1 MEKKNDSKTKI
12 KQFSKNEKAKS
23 SKEVKKLGS
32 KNLSYIYKNMKNNY
46 KDIMNKII
54 NGEYEKEKE
63 IKEKREKERKERE
76 KEELEEYEKKGIKKE
91 DLEEEIKFH
100 NDIFNDLN
108 KEKKDD
114 INMTEEQIIKNDKTL
129 EELSKK
135 IIQGN
140 LNLNQ
145 EKKKSFLVKETVVM
159 GKMMKQKI
167 EYEKKNNPE
176 KFIDP
181 DENLKSDIKTNNLF
195 PISVLAKSLEKSGI
209 STAIEKKAS
218 NINVSQAC
226 LQMIFNGMST
236 KTKLDLKFDFGN
248 KENKKLLSDEKSRNK
263 FEESIIN
270 KIAEE
275 LNIPSSEIFF
285 INPRSGSFEDTMVL
299 PVDILDFNDII
310 KFKILQILQAQKG
323 FIQLKESAL
332 AEALYLTEEMLEPD
346 FNKAENEWPTE
357 KEYRGPIGNRYDY
370 FPPHN
375 WKGYALKV
383 RGKYENDNWL
393 TYQNTPGEWWIA
405 YHGLGNPLV
414 VKNILSESFK
424 IGHRHE
430 FIDGFWED
438 DLNHPGQS
446 TRHGAYF
453 TPIPEYAEY
462 FAEENEGIMINGEN
476 YIIAFMCR
484 VNPDTIMVRE
494 PAPCEWISP
503 GTEND
508 VRPYRILV
516 KRNEHKGFGPADAF
530 RTMKFEVKKD

>member
-1 MEKKNDSKTKI
+1 MEKKNDSKTKL
-12 KQFSKNEKAKS
+12 
-23 SKEVKKLGS
+23 KKLGS

-54 NGEYEKEKE
+54 NGQYEKEKE
-63 IKEKREKERKERE
+63 IEKKREKERKERE

-114 INMTEEQIIKNDKTL
+114 INMTEEQIKKNDKTL
-129 EELSKK
+129 EEISKK

-145 EKKKSFLVKETVVM
+145 EKQKSFLVKETVVM
-159 GKMMKQKI
+159 GKMMKKKI
-167 EYEKKNNPE
+167 EFEKKNNPE

-181 DENLKSDIKTNNLF
+181 DENLKSDINTNELF

-248 KENKKLLSDEKSRNK
+248 KENKKLLSNEKSRKK

-285 INPRSGSFEDTMVL
+285 INPRDGSFEDTLVL
-299 PVDILDFNDII
+299 PFDIIDFNDML
-310 KFKILQILQAQKG
+310 KLKILQILNAQKG
-323 FIQLKESAL
+323 FIKLEESAL
-332 AEALYLTEEMLEPD
+332 VDALYLSEEMLEPE
-346 FNKAENEWPTE
+346 FNKSEDEWPKA
-357 KEYRGPIGNRYDY
+357 KEYRGPMG
-370 FPPHN
+370 
-375 WKGYALKV
+375 
-383 RGKYENDNWL
+383 
-393 TYQNTPGEWWIA
+393 
-405 YHGLGNPLV
+405 
-414 VKNILSESFK
+414 
-424 IGHRHE
+424 
-430 FIDGFWED
+430 
-438 DLNHPGQS
+438 
-446 TRHGAYF
+446 
-453 TPIPEYAEY
+453 
-462 FAEENEGIMINGEN
+462 
-476 YIIAFMCR
+476 
-484 VNPDTIMVRE
+484 
-494 PAPCEWISP
+494 
-503 GTEND
+503 
-508 VRPYRILV
+508 
-516 KRNEHKGFGPADAF
+516 
-530 RTMKFEVKKD
+530 

>member
-23 SKEVKKLGS
+23 SKEVKKLGN

-46 KDIMNKII
+46 KDIMNKIFS
-54 NGEYEKEKE
+54 GEYKKEKE
-63 IKEKREKERKERE
+63 IKEKMEKERKERE

-114 INMTEEQIIKNDKTL
+114 INMTEEK
-129 EELSKK
+129 KK
-135 IIQGN
+135 I
-140 LNLNQ
+140 
-145 EKKKSFLVKETVVM
+145 EF
-159 GKMMKQKI
+159 
-167 EYEKKNNPE
+167 EKKNNPE

-181 DENLKSDIKTNNLF
+181 DENLKSDINTNELF

-248 KENKKLLSDEKSRNK
+248 KENKKLLSDEKSRKK

-285 INPRSGSFEDTMVL
+285 INPRDGSFEDTLVL
-299 PVDILDFNDII
+299 PFDILDFNDIL
-310 KFKILQILQAQKG
+310 KLKILEILKPQKG
-323 FIQLKESAL
+323 FIQLEESAL
-332 AEALYLTEEMLEPD
+332 LDALLLTKDMLEPE

-357 KEYRGPIGNRYDY
+357 KEYRGPIGKRYDY

-383 RGKYENDNWL
+383 RGIYENDNWL

-414 VKNILSESFK
+414 VRNILEESFK
-424 IGHRHE
+424 TGERHE
-430 FIDGFWED
+430 FIDGHWEN
-438 DLNHPGQS
+438 DLNHPGHS

-453 TPIPEYAEY
+453 TPIPEYAEF
-462 FAEENEGIMINGEN
+462 FAEEKHGIMINGEN
-476 YIIAFMCR
+476 YIVAFMCR
-484 VNPDTIMVRE
+484 VNPETIMVRE

-508 VRPYRILV
+508 VRPYRILI
-516 KRNEHKGFGPADAF
+516 KRYEPKGFEPA
-530 RTMKFEVKKD
+530 KKYRKMNFVIKED

>member
-1 MEKKNDSKTKI
+1 MEKKNDSKTQI
-12 KQFSKNEKAKS
+12 KQFSKTEKLTS
-23 SKEVKKLGS
+23 SNKLKKLGS

-114 INMTEEQIIKNDKTL
+114 INMTEEQIKKNDKTL

-145 EKKKSFLVKETVVM
+145 EKQKSFLVKETVVM
-159 GKMMKQKI
+159 GKMMKKKI
-167 EYEKKNNPE
+167 EFEKKNNPE

-181 DENLKSDIKTNNLF
+181 DENLKSDINTNELF

-248 KENKKLLSDEKSRNK
+248 KENKKLLSNEKSRKK

-285 INPRSGSFEDTMVL
+285 INPRDGSFEDTLVL
-299 PVDILDFNDII
+299 PFNILDFNDVL
-310 KFKILQILQAQKG
+310 KFRILPILKPQKG
-323 FIQLKESAL
+323 FIKLEASAL
-332 AEALYLTEEMLEPD
+332 VDALYLSEDMLEPE
-346 FNKAENEWPTE
+346 FNKAENEWPKE
-357 KEYRGPIGNRYDY
+357 KEYRGPIGKRYDY

-383 RGKYENDNWL
+383 RGIYENDNWL

-414 VKNILSESFK
+414 VRNILEESFK
-424 IGHRHE
+424 TGERHE
-430 FIDGFWED
+430 FIDGKWEN
-438 DLNHPGQS
+438 DLNHPGHS

-462 FAEENEGIMINGEN
+462 FAEEKHGIVINGEN
-476 YIIAFMCR
+476 YIVAFMCR
-484 VNPDTIMVRE
+484 VNPETIMVRE

-516 KRNEHKGFGPADAF
+516 KRYEPKGFAPAEEF
-530 RTMKFEVKKD
+530 RTMKFVIKED

>member
-1 MEKKNDSKTKI
+1 MEKKNDSKTQI
-12 KQFSKNEKAKS
+12 KQFSKTEKLTS
-23 SKEVKKLGS
+23 SNKLKKLGS

-54 NGEYEKEKE
+54 NGQYEKEKE
-63 IKEKREKERKERE
+63 IEKKREKERKERE

-114 INMTEEQIIKNDKTL
+114 INMTEEQIKKNDKTL

-145 EKKKSFLVKETVVM
+145 EKQKSFLVKETVVM
-159 GKMMKQKI
+159 GKMMKKKI
-167 EYEKKNNPE
+167 EFEKKNNPE

-181 DENLKSDIKTNNLF
+181 DENLKSDINTNELF

-218 NINVSQAC
+218 NVNVSQAC

-248 KENKKLLSDEKSRNK
+248 KENKKLLSNEKSRKK

-285 INPRSGSFEDTMVL
+285 INPRDGSFEDTLVL
-299 PVDILDFNDII
+299 PFNILDFNDVL
-310 KFKILQILQAQKG
+310 KFRISQILKPQKG
-323 FIQLKESAL
+323 FIKLEASAL
-332 AEALYLTEEMLEPD
+332 VDALYLSEDMLEPE
-346 FNKAENEWPTE
+346 FNKAENEWPKE
-357 KEYRGPIGNRYDY
+357 KEYRGPIGKRYDY

-383 RGKYENDNWL
+383 RGIYENDNWL

-414 VKNILSESFK
+414 VRNILEESFK
-424 IGHRHE
+424 TGERHE
-430 FIDGFWED
+430 FIDGHWEN
-438 DLNHPGQS
+438 DLNHPGHS

-462 FAEENEGIMINGEN
+462 FAEEKHGIMINGEN

-484 VNPDTIMVRE
+484 VNPETIMVRE

-508 VRPYRILV
+508 VRPYRILI
-516 KRNEHKGFGPADAF
+516 KRYEPKGFAPAEEF
-530 RTMKFEVKKD
+530 RTMKFVIKED